1 MFKEEDLINDLKFL
15 LRAQGNN
22 NVPGSL
28 PDPSYTIPK
37 IVLKE
42 YLESVFKSF
51 NLKNPLFISTAYP
64 SESFFSQGQTSDGKI
79 SLAYNRGISV
89 VLKSSN
95 IQRYIGSAISQY
107 QEEDIQVM
115 LEKQS
120 IDIVYWSI
128 DPLDRDKGADLV
140 KRLLLEGLYSKYF
153 LVKGMFIFYIDS
165 SRDEDEPEKIVVP
178 TSMLYKH
185 IISTST
191 YRFIWGRRKN
201 RESYG
206 TILQINIGGFT
217 ISIPQ
222 EYLTYFDGEG
232 FNSILDTANT
242 DNDIFVPNIEAP
254 PLQYIPSDV
263 GENNQNSIEFCLA

>member
-42 YLESVFKSF
+42 YLESVFKSL

-79 SLAYNRGISV
+79 SSKYNRGVSII
-89 VLKSSN
+89 LKSSN

-115 LEKQS
+115 LERQS
-120 IDIVYWSI
+120 IDVVYWSI

-165 SRDEDEPEKIVVP
+165 SRDEDEPEKVVIP

-185 IISTST
+185 VIFTST

-201 RESYG
+201 RENYG
-206 TILQINIGGFT
+206 RIVKIDVNGFP
-217 ISIPQ
+217 IFIPQ
-222 EYLTYFDGEG
+222 ENLSYFDEG
-232 FNSILDTANT
+232 FNNILDSMGGNLPL
-242 DNDIFVPNIEAP
+242 NVEAP
-254 PLQYIPSDV
+254 PLQYIPNEVLNTD
-263 GENNQNSIEFCLA
+263 ETYIDFCLI

>member
-15 LRAQGNN
+15 LRAQSNN

-37 IVLKE
+37 IVIKE
-42 YLESVFKSF
+42 YFESIFKSL
-51 NLKNPLFISTAYP
+51 NLKKPLFISTAYP

-79 SLAYNRGISV
+79 SATYSRGISI
-89 VLKSSN
+89 VLKSSS

-115 LEKQS
+115 LERQS
-120 IDIVYWSI
+120 IDVVYWSI

-153 LVKGMFIFYIDS
+153 LIKGMFIFYIDS
-165 SRDEDEPEKIVVP
+165 SRDEDEPEKIVIP
-178 TSMLYKH
+178 ASMLYKH
-185 IISTST
+185 IISIST

-201 RESYG
+201 REDHG
-206 TILQINIGGFT
+206 RIVRIDVNGFP
-217 ISIPQ
+217 IFIPQ
-222 EYLTYFDGEG
+222 EQISYFNGD
-232 FNSILDTANT
+232 FNNILDEIN
-242 DNDIFVPNIEAP
+242 NNNFVPNVEAP
-254 PLQYIPSDV
+254 PLQYIPNEV
-263 GENNQNSIEFCLA
+263 FENEETSIGFCLV

>member
-42 YLESVFKSF
+42 YLESVFKSL
-51 NLKNPLFISTAYP
+51 NLKNPPFISTAYP

-79 SLAYNRGISV
+79 SATYNRGISII
-89 VLKSSN
+89 LKASN

-107 QEEDIQVM
+107 QEEDVQVM

-120 IDIVYWSI
+120 IDVIYWSI

-165 SRDEDEPEKIVVP
+165 SRDEDEPEKLVIP
-178 TSMLYKH
+178 TSILYKH
-185 IISTST
+185 IISIST

-201 RESYG
+201 REDHG
-206 TILQINIGGFT
+206 IIREINVNGFS
-217 ISIPQ
+217 IFIPQ
-222 EYLTYFDGEG
+222 EHLSYFNED
-232 FNSILDTANT
+232 FNTILDAIN
-242 DNDIFVPNIEAP
+242 NNNFIPNVEAS
-254 PLQYIPSDV
+254 PLQYISNEV
-263 GENNQNSIEFCLA
+263 LNNEETSIGFCLV

>member
-1 MFKEEDLINDLKFL
+1 

-42 YLESVFKSF
+42 YLESIFKSL

-64 SESFFSQGQTSDGKI
+64 SESFFSQGQTADGKI
-79 SLAYNRGISV
+79 STTYNRGISII
-89 VLKSSN
+89 LKSSN

-115 LEKQS
+115 LERQS
-120 IDIVYWSI
+120 IDVVYWSI

-165 SRDEDEPEKIVVP
+165 SRDEDEPEKIVIP

-185 IISTST
+185 VISIST

-201 RESYG
+201 REDYRR
-206 TILQINIGGFT
+206 IIKIDVNGFP
-217 ISIPQ
+217 IFVPQ
-222 EYLTYFDGEG
+222 EHISYFSND
-232 FNSILDTANT
+232 FNDILDTININNST
-242 DNDIFVPNIEAP
+242 PNIEAS
-254 PLQYIPSDV
+254 PLQYIPNEVLDNEETPI
-263 GENNQNSIEFCLA
+263 GFCVV

>member
-1 MFKEEDLINDLKFL
+1 MFKDEDLLNDLKFL

-37 IVLKE
+37 IVIKE
-42 YLESVFKSF
+42 YLESIFKSL

-64 SESFFSQGQTSDGKI
+64 SESFFSQGQTPDGKI
-79 SLAYNRGISV
+79 STTYNRGISII
-89 VLKSSN
+89 LKSAN
-95 IQRYIGSAISQY
+95 IQRYIGSTISQY
-107 QEEDIQVM
+107 QEEDMQVM
-115 LEKQS
+115 LERQT
-120 IDIVYWSI
+120 IDVVYWSI

-201 RESYG
+201 KEDSAIIR
-206 TILQINIGGFT
+206 QIYIDGFS

-222 EYLTYFDGEG
+222 SHVDYFVSD
-232 FNSILDTANT
+232 FNLILDSQANNNFIL
-242 DNDIFVPNIEAP
+242 DMEAP
-254 PLQYIPSDV
+254 PFQYIEDEILNRTRDSM
-263 GENNQNSIEFCLA
+263 GICLV

>member
-1 MFKEEDLINDLKFL
+1 MFREEDLINDLKFL

-42 YLESVFKSF
+42 YLESIFKSF
-51 NLKNPLFISTAYP
+51 NLKNPLFISTAHP
-64 SESFFSQGQTSDGKI
+64 SESFFSQGQTSGGKI
-79 SLAYNRGISV
+79 DIKYNRGISII
-89 VLKSSN
+89 LKSSSM
-95 IQRYIGSAISQY
+95 QRYIGSAISQY

-120 IDIVYWSI
+120 IDVIYWSI

-165 SRDEDEPEKIVVP
+165 SRDEDEPEKLVIP

-185 IISTST
+185 IISIST

-201 RESYG
+201 KENYG
-206 TILQINIGGFT
+206 RIVRIEVNGFP
-217 ISIPQ
+217 IFIPQ
-222 EYLTYFDGEG
+222 QQLSYFDED
-232 FNSILDTANT
+232 FNNILDTINS
-242 DNDIFVPNIEAP
+242 NNFVPNVEGL
-254 PLQYIPSDV
+254 PLQYIPNEVLEDR
-263 GENNQNSIEFCLA
+263 ETSIGFCLV

>member
-42 YLESVFKSF
+42 YLESIFKSF
-51 NLKNPLFISTAYP
+51 NLKNPVFISTAYP
-64 SESFFSQGQTSDGKI
+64 SESFFSQGQSQDGKI
-79 SLAYNRGISV
+79 TVKYNRGVSI

-95 IQRYIGSAISQY
+95 IQRYIGSTISQY
-107 QEEDIQVM
+107 QEEDIQAM

-120 IDIVYWSI
+120 IDVVYWSV

-165 SRDEDEPEKIVVP
+165 SRDEDEPEKIVTP

-201 RESYG
+201 REDFG
-206 TILQINIGGFT
+206 IVTRINVGGFS
-217 ISIPQ
+217 ISVPQ
-222 EYLTYFDGEG
+222 EYLTYFDEEG
-232 FNSILDTANT
+232 FNNVLNT
-242 DNDIFVPNIEAP
+242 INIGNSGFVPNIEAP
-254 PLQYIPSDV
+254 PFQYTLSNSNEDS
-263 GENNQNSIEFCLA
+263 QNSIDFCLV

>member
-42 YLESVFKSF
+42 YLEAVFKSF

-64 SESFFSQGQTSDGKI
+64 SESLFSQGQTSDGKVSI
-79 SLAYNRGISV
+79 TYNRGISII
-89 VLKSSN
+89 LKSSN

-107 QEEDIQVM
+107 QKEDIQVM

-120 IDIVYWSI
+120 IDVIYWSI

-191 YRFIWGRRKN
+191 YRFVWGRRKN
-201 RESYG
+201 REDS
-206 TILQINIGGFT
+206 TIIRRIYIDGFPISVPQSHMEYFTSDFNLILDSQIN
-217 ISIPQ
+217 
-222 EYLTYFDGEG
+222 
-232 FNSILDTANT
+232 NN
-242 DNDIFVPNIEAP
+242 FVPDIEAP
-254 PLQYIPSDV
+254 PFQYIDD
-263 GENNQNSIEFCLA
+263 EILNRTMDYLDICLV

>member
-22 NVPGSL
+22 SVPGSL

-42 YLESVFKSF
+42 YFESIFKSL
-51 NLKNPLFISTAYP
+51 NLKTPLFISTAYP
-64 SESFFSQGQTSDGKI
+64 SESFFSQGQTSEGKI
-79 SLAYNRGISV
+79 SVKYNRGISI
-89 VLKSSN
+89 VLKASN

-107 QEEDIQVM
+107 QEEDIQTM

-120 IDIVYWSI
+120 IDVIYWSI

-165 SRDEDEPEKIVVP
+165 SKDEDDPEKVVIP

-185 IISTST
+185 VISIST
-191 YRFIWGRRKN
+191 YRFIWGRRKSS
-201 RESYG
+201 EDYG
-206 TILQINIGGFT
+206 RVVRIEVSGFP
-217 ISIPQ
+217 IFIPQ
-222 EYLTYFDGEG
+222 DHLSYFDGD
-232 FNSILDTANT
+232 FNSILDTISN
-242 DNDIFVPNIEAP
+242 NNFIPNVEAS
-254 PLQYIPSDV
+254 PLQYIPNSLFDGREPPV
-263 GENNQNSIEFCLA
+263 GFCVV

>member
-1 MFKEEDLINDLKFL
+1 MFKEEDLVNDLKFL

-42 YLESVFKSF
+42 YLESVFKSL

-64 SESFFSQGQTSDGKI
+64 SESFFSQGQTPDGKMGVT
-79 SLAYNRGISV
+79 YNRGISII
-89 VLKSSN
+89 LKSSN

-107 QEEDIQVM
+107 QEEDIQAM
-115 LEKQS
+115 LERQS
-120 IDIVYWSI
+120 IDVVYWSI

-165 SRDEDEPEKIVVP
+165 SRDEDEPEKLVIP

-185 IISTST
+185 IISIST

-201 RESYG
+201 REGYG
-206 TILQINIGGFT
+206 RIVRIDVSGFP
-217 ISIPQ
+217 IFIPQ
-222 EYLTYFDGEG
+222 QQLSYFSGD
-232 FNSILDTANT
+232 FNNILDTINS
-242 DNDIFVPNIEAP
+242 NNFIPNVEAP
-254 PLQYIPSDV
+254 PLQYIPNEV
-263 GENNQNSIEFCLA
+263 LENEETSIGFCLV

>member
-42 YLESVFKSF
+42 YLESVFKSL

-64 SESFFSQGQTSDGKI
+64 SESFFSQGQTLDGKI
-79 SLAYNRGISV
+79 STTYNRGISI

-107 QEEDIQVM
+107 QEEDVQVM
-115 LEKQS
+115 LERQS
-120 IDIVYWSI
+120 IDVVYWSI

-165 SRDEDEPEKIVVP
+165 SRDEDEPEKVVIP

-185 IISTST
+185 IISIST

-201 RESYG
+201 REDHG
-206 TILQINIGGFT
+206 RIVRIDVNGF
-217 ISIPQ
+217 SIFVPQ
-222 EYLTYFDGEG
+222 EQLSYFNED
-232 FNSILDTANT
+232 FNNILDTIN
-242 DNDIFVPNIEAP
+242 NNNFVPNVEAP
-254 PLQYIPSDV
+254 PLQYIPNEV
-263 GENNQNSIEFCLA
+263 LENEEAPIGFCLV